1 MSGYLLDSHVALWW
15 LADEQLTE
23 EASAAIADPIRP
35 VFVSVATAW
44 EIAIKQA
51 LDKLRVDDDYLEI
64 LAERGIGLLGI
75 AATHTRAVRHL
86 PHHHRDP
93 FDRMLVA
100 QAQVERLTLVTR
112 DERLSRYDVR
122 ILAA

>member
-1 MSGYLLDSHVALWW
+1 VSGYLLDSHVALWW

-51 LDKLRVDDDYLEI
+51 LDKLRVDDTTS
-64 LAERGIGLLGI
+64 RSSRS
-75 AATHTRAVRHL
+75 AASASSASQPPTPVPCATSRTTTGTRSTACS
-86 PHHHRDP
+86 
-93 FDRMLVA
+93 
-100 QAQVERLTLVTR
+100 
-112 DERLSRYDVR
+112 SRR
-122 ILAA
+122 PRSSG